1 MFGKKKEVEAVAP
14 EVVTK
19 VVDAP
24 LTLERVL
31 EAVRNKE
38 IHELNGGAIV
48 FAYTTEDGE
57 ILMGGGGNPAHVLGI
72 GVNLIQQ
79 TGRVPEKKNDEQEVI

>member
-1 MFGKKKEVEAVAP
+1 MFGKKKEVEAATP

-38 IHELNGGAIV
+38 VHELNGGAIV

-79 TGRVPEKKNDEQEVI
+79 TGRPPKKEEAGDAN

>member
-1 MFGKKKEVEAVAP
+1 MFGKKKELEAVTP

-38 IHELNGGAIV
+38 VHELNGGAIV

-79 TGRVPEKKNDEQEVI
+79 TGRVPEKKNGEQEVI

>member
-1 MFGKKKEVEAVAP
+1 MFGKKKELEAVTP

-38 IHELNGGAIV
+38 VHELNGGAIV